1 MGEFMKIAILTSGG
15 DAPGMNVAIRAA
27 VRYGIKRGHKFYG
40 VYNGYYG
47 LVNDSFTELNHESMS
62 GIISRGGTFLKT
74 SRFPKFPKKENI
86 DKAIENLRK
95 REIEGLIV
103 IGGDGTYK
111 GALNLTKRGFKV
123 IGIPGTID
131 NDIYG
136 TDYTLG
142 FNTALDTIVGAMDKL
157 RDTSVSHQRCSII
170 EVMGRDCGDLA
181 LHAALSGGAEFLVTP
196 ENPISKEE
204 IIEKLKHYKRQDRT
218 HAIVVVTENML
229 NVHDFAKE
237 ITEKSKFTSVATV
250 LGYIQRGGSPS
261 AQDRI
266 LGTRMGAYAID
277 LFERGIDNVAIG
289 IENDKLMFLPID
301 IVINNKRR
309 VNPLYK
315 LVAEVS

>member
-1 MGEFMKIAILTSGG
+1 MGEDMKIAILTSGG
-15 DAPGMNVAIRAA
+15 DAPGMNVAVRAA
-27 VRYGIKRGHKFYG
+27 VRYGIKKGHEFYG

-47 LVNDSFTELNHESMS
+47 LVNDNFIKLDHESMS

-74 SRFPKFPKKENI
+74 SRFPNFPKKENI
-86 DKAIENLRK
+86 DKAIENLEK
-95 REIEGLIV
+95 RGIDGLIV
-103 IGGDGTYK
+103 IGGDGTYR

-123 IGIPGTID
+123 IAIPCTID

-142 FNTALDTIVGAMDKL
+142 FNTALDTIVDAMDKL

-170 EVMGRDCGDLA
+170 EVMGRNNGDLA

-229 NVHDFAKE
+229 NVHEFAKE

-266 LGTRMGAYAID
+266 LGTRMGAFAID

-289 IENDKLMFLPID
+289 IENDNLMFLPID
-301 IVINNKRR
+301 IVVNNVRR

>member
-47 LVNDSFTELNHESMS
+47 LVNDNFVELNHEAMS

-74 SRFPKFPKKENI
+74 SRFPNFPKEENI
-86 DKAIENLRK
+86 DKAIENLKR

-103 IGGDGTYK
+103 IGGDGTYR

-123 IGIPGTID
+123 IAIPGTID

-142 FNTALDTIVGAMDKL
+142 FNTALNTIVEAMDKL

-170 EVMGRDCGDLA
+170 EVMGRHNGDLA

-196 ENPISKEE
+196 ENPLSKED

-218 HAIVVVTENML
+218 HAIIVVTENML
-229 NVHDFAKE
+229 NVHEFAKE

-261 AQDRI
+261 PQDRI

-301 IVINNKRR
+301 IVVNNKRR
-309 VNPLYK
+309 ANPLYK

>member
-47 LVNDSFTELNHESMS
+47 LVNDNFVELNHEAMS

-74 SRFPKFPKKENI
+74 SRFPNFPKEENI
-86 DKAIENLRK
+86 DKAIENLKR

-103 IGGDGTYK
+103 IGGDGTYR

-123 IGIPGTID
+123 IAIPGTID

-142 FNTALDTIVGAMDKL
+142 FNTALNTIVEAMDKL

-170 EVMGRDCGDLA
+170 EVMGRHNGDLA

-196 ENPISKEE
+196 ENPLSKED

-218 HAIVVVTENML
+218 HAIIVVTENML
-229 NVHDFAKE
+229 NVHEFAKE

-261 AQDRI
+261 PQDRI

-301 IVINNKRR
+301 IVVNNKRR
-309 VNPLYK
+309 ANPLYK
-315 LVAEVS
+315 LVTEVS

>member
-27 VRYGIKRGHKFYG
+27 VRYGIKKGHKFYG

-47 LVNDSFTELNHESMS
+47 LVNDNFVELNHSSMS

-74 SRFPKFPKKENI
+74 SRFPDFPEKENV
-86 DKAIENLRK
+86 DKAISNLEK
-95 REIEGLIV
+95 REIDGLIV
-103 IGGDGTYK
+103 IGGDGTYR
-111 GALNLTKRGFKV
+111 GALNLTKRGIKV
-123 IGIPGTID
+123 VAIPGTID

-142 FNTALDTIVGAMDKL
+142 FNTALDTIVDAMDKL

-170 EVMGRDCGDLA
+170 EVMGRHNGDLA

-196 ENPISKEE
+196 ENPLSKDE
-204 IIEKLKHYKRQDRT
+204 IIERLKHYKRQDRT
-218 HAIVVVTENML
+218 HAIVVVTENMM
-229 NVHDFAKE
+229 NVHEFAKE

-301 IVINNKRR
+301 IVVNNKRR
-309 VNPLYK
+309 ANPLYK

>member
-95 REIEGLIV
+95 RDIEGLIV

>member
-1 MGEFMKIAILTSGG
+1 MNLMNIAILTSGG

-27 VRYGIKRGHKFYG
+27 VRYGIKKGHKFFG
-40 VYNGYYG
+40 VKNGYYG
-47 LVNDSFTELNHESMS
+47 LVNDDFEELNHDSMS
-62 GIISRGGTFLKT
+62 GIISKGGTILKT
-74 SRFPKFPKKENI
+74 SRFPQFPEEENI
-86 DKAIENLRK
+86 DRAISNLEK
-95 REIEGLIV
+95 RDIDGLIV

-123 IGIPGTID
+123 VAIPGTID

-142 FNTALDTIVGAMDKL
+142 FHTALDTVVGAMDKL

-170 EVMGRDCGDLA
+170 EVMGRHCGDLA

-196 ENPISKEE
+196 ENPLSKEE
-204 IIEKLKHYKRQDRT
+204 IIERLKHYKRVDRT
-218 HAIVVVTENML
+218 HAIVVVTEHMMD
-229 NVHDFAKE
+229 VHEFAKE
-237 ITEKSKFTSVATV
+237 ITEKSKFNSTATV

-266 LGTRMGAYAID
+266 IGTRMGAFAID

-289 IENDKLMFLPID
+289 IENDQLMFLPIN
-301 IVINNKRR
+301 IVVNNKRR